1 MEQALASASAELDK
15 LLRANA
21 ALGVAVKALVATVDQ
36 FPNDAWIVH
45 HVARALVDIECTTEG
60 LFVPWSFVAERPSE

>member
-1 MEQALASASAELDK
+1 
-15 LLRANA
+15 
-21 ALGVAVKALVATVDQ
+21 
-36 FPNDAWIVH
+36 VH